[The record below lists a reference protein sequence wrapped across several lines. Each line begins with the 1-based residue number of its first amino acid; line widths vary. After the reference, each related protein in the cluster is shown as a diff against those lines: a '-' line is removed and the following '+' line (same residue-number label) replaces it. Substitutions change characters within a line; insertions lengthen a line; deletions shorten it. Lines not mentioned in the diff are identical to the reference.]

1 MQDQLKEIL
10 QKMGKRLDL
19 VTMGALIAILVVTG
33 FMYVQES
40 GFVIPEEAE
49 PPVNQF
55 QARIPAP
62 RLGEADPVSSAAIE
76 RLEDRFINVQPS
88 IEQDDEALRLIRT
101 NMFDQKSVQE
111 QGEAR
116 RELNRRFQQADA
128 LYRQN
133 RTQDALRIVEEILQ
147 QDPNHPEARNLR
159 DSIQQAENPATEA
172 APEG

>member
-19 VTMGALIAILVVTG
+19 VTMGALIVILVTTG
-33 FMYVQES
+33 FMFMQES
-40 GFVIPEEAE
+40 GFIIPEEEE
-49 PPVNQF
+49 PPVNRF
-55 QARIPAP
+55 QTRIPAP
-62 RLGEADPVSSAAIE
+62 RLGESDPTSSAAITRVKE
-76 RLEDRFINVQPS
+76 RFIEIQPS
-88 IEQDDEALRLIRT
+88 IEADDRALRLIRT

-116 RELNRRFQQADA
+116 RELNRRFQQADS
-128 LYRQN
+128 LFRQN

-159 DSIQQAENPATEA
+159 DSIRQAEAPPTGGT
-172 APEG
+172 PEG